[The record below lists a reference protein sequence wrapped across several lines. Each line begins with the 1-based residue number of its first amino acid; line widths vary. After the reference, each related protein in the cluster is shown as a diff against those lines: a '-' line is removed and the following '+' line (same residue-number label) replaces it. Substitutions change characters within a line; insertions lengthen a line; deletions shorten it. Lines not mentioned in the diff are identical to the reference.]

1 VRATRPAERRGSKSQ
16 AHPSPPD
23 SLPLSGE
30 YDSHDPPKDTGT
42 ADLCLGALLF
52 HARVY

>member
-1 VRATRPAERRGSKSQ
+1 MGENPADLGEPVIWSLAFQQGE
-16 AHPSPPD
+16 SP
-23 SLPLSGE
+23 
-30 YDSHDPPKDTGT
+30 SHDPPKDTGT